1 MKIILSPTKTMT
13 NKAFDIQVSDPI
25 FSKQADKIRKILKT
39 YSKDDLKKL
48 YKASDKIIDRTYDYY
63 QDAEASC
70 ATINAYDGLVF
81 KQLAITNYSE
91 EHFAYLN
98 DKLIILSTMYGLLR
112 PSDAIVPYR
121 LDYLMPF
128 EKDMYTYWNEHL
140 TDHFKDEEYIINL
153 ASNEYAKS
161 FEHNNIINIHFI
173 NEAGKSLATAAKMA
187 RGQFVNHMVLNNI
200 QNLNELKAIEILDYK
215 YNPTLSDENN
225 LYFQIEVSD

>member
-63 QDAEASC
+63 QDAEQAVQPLMPMMDLFLSNLQSPIIVKN
-70 ATINAYDGLVF
+70 T
-81 KQLAITNYSE
+81 
-91 EHFAYLN
+91 FAYLN

-140 TDHFKDEEYIINL
+140 SDHFKDEEYIINL

-161 FEHNNIINIHFI
+161 FEHNNINIHFI